1 MIAKA
6 MDTLHNTQALGKS
19 GLGEEDERG
28 RGGGGR
34 GTSLA
39 ALPIIRLHTTHLAKT
54 PCFV

>member
-1 MIAKA
+1 MMIAKA
-6 MDTLHNTQALGKS
+6 MDTLHNTQAGKS